1 MKASV
6 RSTVIVWLCIPLV
19 LAAVL
24 LLFDNYRNALNS
36 ANSAYDN
43 ALYASALAIADRV
56 VLNGETLE
64 VDLPYIALEMLSAA
78 SEDHVYYKVVADNG
92 TLVTGYKDL
101 PGAVAEPEALSDDA
115 VFFESQ
121 FRGQAVRVAEIQ
133 RSIQRQSRRIV
144 FDVVV
149 AQTVGERD
157 KLARE
162 LTVLYGS
169 RYLLLVT
176 VVIAAAWISA
186 TTALKPLKRLQ
197 RSLERRSNH
206 DLTPIAVDAPSEIE
220 VVVAAIN
227 RLMERL
233 RKSFVDVRALV
244 DDASHQLRTPIAS
257 LKTQIEVALKEDDP
271 VKVKESLNTLLET
284 ANRTGRLAEQL
295 LAHTKTSE
303 MPDFKRTDLAE
314 LLRHVVRDWVIRAL
328 ESGIDLGLEHSD
340 EEITI
345 EGSPTLL
352 EEALNNLLH
361 NAIQYCPT
369 GASVTVRL
377 YRSNDSVNIEV
388 EDNGPGIAAA
398 DREDAL
404 KRFRRINP
412 LDTIGCGLGL
422 AIATEVI
429 GLHNGRLSLLDSRH
443 GSGLRV
449 LIEIPAVQ
457 AAAASA

>member
-1 MKASV
+1 MNLSV
-6 RSTVIVWLCIPLV
+6 RTTVIFWLCVPLV
-19 LAAVL
+19 LAAAL
-24 LLFDNYRNALNS
+24 LLFDNYRNALHS

-56 VLNGETLE
+56 VLNGEELE

-78 SEDHVYYKVVADNG
+78 SEDHVYYKVVSGDG
-92 TLVTGYKDL
+92 SLVTGYKDL
-101 PGAVAEPEALSDDA
+101 PSADAEPESPDGDA
-115 VFFESQ
+115 AFFESR
-121 FRGQAVRVAEIQ
+121 FRNQVVRVAEIE
-133 RSIQRQSRRIV
+133 RSIQRQSRRIF

-169 RYLLLVT
+169 RYLLLVI

-186 TTALKPLKRLQ
+186 SMALKPLKRLQ
-197 RSLERRSNH
+197 HSLEKRSNH
-206 DLTPIAVDAPSEIE
+206 DLTPIAVSAAPEID

-233 RKSFVDVRALV
+233 RESFIDVRALV

-257 LKTQIEVALKEDDP
+257 LKTQIEVALAEDNP
-271 VKVKESLNTLLET
+271 EKIKESLNTLLET

-295 LAHTKTSE
+295 LTHTKTSE
-303 MPDFKRTDLAE
+303 MPDFESTNLSE
-314 LLRHVVRDWVIRAL
+314 LIEGVVRGWVIRAL
-328 ESGIDLGLEHSD
+328 ESDIDLGLEHTDD
-340 EEITI
+340 EICI
-345 EGSPTLL
+345 ACSPTLL

-361 NAIQYCPT
+361 NAIQYCPA

-377 YRSNDSVNIEV
+377 YRSAGKVNIEV
-388 EDNGPGIAAA
+388 EDNGPGIAEA
-398 DREDAL
+398 DRSDAL

-412 LDTIGCGLGL
+412 ADTIGCGLGL
-422 AIATEVI
+422 AIAAEVVE
-429 GLHNGRLSLLDSRH
+429 LHNGKLSLHGAVS
-443 GSGLRV
+443 GSGLKV
-449 LIEIPAVQ
+449 LIEIPDVSR
-457 AAAASA
+457 AAE